1 MDLVGRNYKMAI
13 WGTLAALAVGTEFLA
28 LRARNAQKGKWY
40 AHMINAPAP
49 GWMVRDWMHSEPLTL
64 EELRGKIVLVRWW
77 TGPGCPYCT
86 PSAPVLNEIYKDY
99 RGKGVI
105 VVGFYH
111 HKADAPINKR
121 QVRQTAENMGMEFP
135 LAIDHGWTTLKRY
148 WLDKAPDDSWTS
160 VSFLIDQHGI
170 VRYVHTGGTITKED
184 ANEIRSEIE
193 ALLQIAAMNAR

>member
-1 MDLVGRNYKMAI
+1 MDLVGRNYKVAI
-13 WGTLAALAVGTEFLA
+13 VAALVAGTVFLA
-28 LRARNAQKGKWY
+28 FRVRNAQKWKWY
-40 AHMINAPAP
+40 ANMINAPAP

-86 PSAPVLNEIYKDY
+86 PSALILSEIYKDY
-99 RGKGVI
+99 RGKGVV

-111 HKADAPINKR
+111 HKADDPVDKR

-135 LAIDHGWTTLKRY
+135 LAIDYGWVTLKRY
-148 WLDKAPDDSWTS
+148 WLDKAPTDSWTS

-170 VRYVHTGGTITKED
+170 ARYVHPGGTIAEED
-184 ANEIRSEIE
+184 ADEIRSEIE
-193 ALLQIAAMNAR
+193 ALLQIAAMNAQ